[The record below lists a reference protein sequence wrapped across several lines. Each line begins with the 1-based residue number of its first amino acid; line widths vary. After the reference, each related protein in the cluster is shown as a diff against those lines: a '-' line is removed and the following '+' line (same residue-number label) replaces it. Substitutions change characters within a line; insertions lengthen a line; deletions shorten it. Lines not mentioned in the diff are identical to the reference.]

1 MATATE
7 SKYSLPVPSRRG
19 VSTLLKENLIADLN
33 PNKPRPVRAPEW
45 ATRW

>member
-1 MATATE
+1 VATATE
-7 SKYSLPVPSRRG
+7 SKCSLPAPSRRG

-33 PNKPRPVRAPEW
+33 PNKPGPVKAPES